1 MMRCRSCW
9 QFLSPRGLVIWKNAD
24 ILRLLADAGHETR
37 FDEFSTHIML
47 SATPEGEDVGG
58 MTT

>member
-1 MMRCRSCW
+1 
-9 QFLSPRGLVIWKNAD
+9 VIWKNAD